1 MAVSDMETSLGKMN
15 ETLEL
20 QKKLLMSLKTQQQK
34 LSKMKPSEENLK
46 KNTNRKSIKCGINSR
61 I

>member
-15 ETLEL
+15 ERLEL
-20 QKKLLMSLKTQQQK
+20 QKKLLMSLKTQQKK

-46 KNTNRKSIKCGINSR
+46 NI
-61 I
+61 